1 MNREISPRRRRK
13 LLNSEISTDIKN
25 GDQEMEKNVKYTST
39 PIKKIHAVPDSEES
53 TDAPIKP
60 DLERRNRSVKS
71 IKNERKFN
79 VQRSDSAD
87 NRERRQKIRSKRRRS
102 EGNKN
107 YLAGNE
113 GSQRV
118 RKERNLQREG
128 EDVELPITELL
139 RKAQEN
145 QRRYDEPI
153 ALPELTTDTLYVQ
166 GKRGFSAVK
175 IKNYQKQEKLYNR
188 GETRP
193 IDIAI
198 RMHSL
203 SKTIMFFCQG
213 LLGGIAL
220 NQLILVLKTNNES
233 NLIEEINATN
243 YADIMSGIFMFLAT
257 ICILAAMDRIDLAR
271 LDLEQLREVIC
282 HRCMTIITLPLYLVA
297 AFIHLSSMNGDH
309 HQMTTK
315 RFEGNE
321 TSIYNQVP
329 RKEMITWECVLCIV
343 AWLCIAL
350 GPSDDMTATHLE
362 DMQKYAD

>member
-25 GDQEMEKNVKYTST
+25 EDQEMEKNVKYTST
-39 PIKKIHAVPDSEES
+39 PIKKIHAVLDSEES

-87 NRERRQKIRSKRRRS
+87 NRERRQKIRSKRRS
-102 EGNKN
+102 TE
-107 YLAGNE
+107 
-113 GSQRV
+113 
-118 RKERNLQREG
+118 

-329 RKEMITWECVLCIV
+329 QKEMITWECVLCIV